1 MKNLLTLSLLA
12 ISLTAF
18 GQQDTTDLK
27 EYINAKFPN
36 NTSRVITPL
45 RLREVAIEQMRSS
58 PNKFEENI
66 LEESLTVTDSI
77 YSDNG
82 FFKWDGASY
91 VEIGESTPTLNSVL
105 FEGNTTDGRNI
116 NISDGDAI
124 YFDNGSRIRKGITD
138 MSNGGAKGV
147 ALVCSIDYELKW
159 EAGRLYILHQDGFTI
174 REVRYNF
181 TITPTV
187 YDDATK
193 GFVIGSKWV
202 MDDGLE
208 YVCADSATGAAVWD
222 ISTLWEQEGGV
233 ISPVSANIVQANDIR
248 TTGTYQFT
256 TDSLDLGFAALPFI
270 GSGGLYGEGFFI
282 NGIGDFSSFSF
293 PNHTLLSGYL
303 SDGGLSFM
311 QIDTTSIRLRSVSS
325 DGEDTQFETAL
336 ELFSDTSISGVQS
349 LFELTARTQNLG
361 YVDIVSKVD
370 TKLRLQLMAFD
381 RYDHLISYLGIDTEH
396 VAIVAP
402 IVTIQSDL
410 TVEKYNGQIADF
422 LVRGNGYNSLYF
434 GGSDEDGFSSFEIV
448 IRDTAVTDYGAASL
462 SGNVSDGF
470 TIEAVDD
477 ASLRSTINVSQNSIL
492 MHNFGQDTIMI
503 SNADGII
510 IKPNSGPP
518 IVGDV
523 LTAVNTRGEVEW
535 QTPEYSS
542 GTYTPSTTNMVN
554 IASTTTIK
562 SNWSRVG
569 NIVTVAGYVSITTS
583 GNGLAQLG
591 LSLPVASNFT
601 TRYEGSGTFTTTNH
615 FGEIYSHV
623 SNDNVVLEFKH
634 SGSTGADEFR
644 YVFVYEIL

>member
-82 FFKWDGASY
+82 FFKWDGTSY
-91 VEIGESTPTLNSVL
+91 VEIGQSTPTLNSVL

-181 TITPTV
+181 TITPNEN
-187 YDDATK
+187 DDATK

-222 ISTLWEQEGGV
+222 IATLWAKEDGV
-233 ISPVSANIVQANDIR
+233 IYPNNTDTVEANYLRSADFRFGSDSVYATRYVDEGLELNAFIVEARDGSLGGFTFGIADGNESSVFSISSNVFADVAYPEVGSNYQGWRTNYFADGANLGNDYHTRLYMDTLGANWYNNSPYGSIQVRIDSAAAFLV
-248 TTGTYQFT
+248 TGAMSQFT
-256 TDSLDLGFAALPFI
+256 LNDSLTVDA
-270 GSGGLYGEGFFI
+270 S
-282 NGIGDFSSFSF
+282 
-293 PNHTLLSGYL
+293 
-303 SDGGLSFM
+303 
-311 QIDTTSIRLRSVSS
+311 SIRLTGDLKIQPTGFSAA
-325 DGEDTQFETAL
+325 DGDL
-336 ELFSDTSISGVQS
+336 
-349 LFELTARTQNLG
+349 LTA
-361 YVDIVSKVD
+361 I
-370 TKLRLQLMAFD
+370 
-381 RYDHLISYLGIDTEH
+381 
-396 VAIVAP
+396 
-402 IVTIQSDL
+402 
-410 TVEKYNGQIADF
+410 NGD
-422 LVRGNGYNSLYF
+422 
-434 GGSDEDGFSSFEIV
+434 
-448 IRDTAVTDYGAASL
+448 
-462 SGNVSDGF
+462 
-470 TIEAVDD
+470 
-477 ASLRSTINVSQNSIL
+477 
-492 MHNFGQDTIMI
+492 
-503 SNADGII
+503 
-510 IKPNSGPP
+510 
-518 IVGDV
+518 
-523 LTAVNTRGEVEW
+523 GEVEW
-535 QTPEYSS
+535 RTPVITSS

-554 IASTTTIK
+554 IASTTTIN

-601 TRYEGSGTFTTTNH
+601 TRYEGSGTFTTTEH

-623 SNDNVVLEFKH
+623 SNDNVVLEFQH